1 MIKKNREIIRATQNK
16 YTYGGKDN
24 LIELKKQTYDTSIF
38 SIENTKEDVIGW
50 LSAQE
55 ALKITKETMGEKIF
69 LNYKNTRY
77 SEKLMNFI

>member
-1 MIKKNREIIRATQNK
+1 MIKKNREIVRATQNE

-55 ALKITKETMGEKIF
+55 ALKIIKETMGEKVF
-69 LNYKNTRY
+69 LNYKNIRY